1 MSDSEIILP
10 TKRVKAQT
18 QSPKNLIIFSKP
30 KVGKSALLA
39 GLDNCLLIDTEEGSD
54 FLEAMRVK
62 ASSWEDIQKIG
73 NAIKESN
80 HKYDY
85 IALDTI
91 TALETMCLPYAEVL
105 YARQPIGKNWFK
117 KDKDGNLDVMSGKNM
132 YGSIINL
139 PNGQGYGY
147 LRQAFFK
154 IIDYVKTFS
163 PRVILVGHV
172 KDIVLDKDGSDVNSM
187 ELDLTGKIKRIISS
201 QSDAIGY
208 LYRKGNQNI
217 LSFKTADTVT
227 CGARSQHLRNKEIV
241 ISEMDE
247 EGTLTTYW
255 DKVYID

>member
-1 MSDSEIILP
+1 MTDIKLP
-10 TKRVKAQT
+10 TKKIKAAQ

-39 GLDNCLLIDTEEGSD
+39 GLNNCLLIDTEDGSD
-54 FLEAMRVK
+54 YIDAMKVK

-73 NAIKESN
+73 KAIRESD

-85 IALDTI
+85 IAVDTI
-91 TALETMCLPYAEVL
+91 TALESMCLPYAEVL
-105 YARQPIGKNWFK
+105 YARQPIGKSWFK

-154 IIDYVKTFS
+154 IIDYIKQLC
-163 PRVILVGHV
+163 PKVILIGHV

-187 ELDLTGKIKRIISS
+187 DLDLTGKIKRIICS

-217 LSFKTADTVT
+217 LSFKTKDNVT
-227 CGARSQHLRNKEIV
+227 CGARPSHLRNKEIV
-241 ISEMDE
+241 VSEMDS
-247 EGTLTTYW
+247 EGNLSTNW
-255 DKVYID
+255 EKIYID